1 MTRVTTAIMLA
12 LVLGLGGLAVPAFAQ
27 NTSYTIGTIKIDHPW
42 SRLAPEGFKVA
53 GGFMRI
59 TNTGTE
65 PDRLI
70 GGSFLL
76 SARLEVHEM
85 VLQGD
90 RMRMRELAGGL
101 EIPPGKSVLLRPGS
115 YHVMFMEMKQPL
127 KAGDRIKGTL
137 VFAKA
142 GTVEVEYVVE
152 PLGTQTSGPHP
163 APEPEGSHSPRG
175 SHQPK

>member
-1 MTRVTTAIMLA
+1 MLA
-12 LVLGLGGLAVPAFAQ
+12 IAAASLIMITPRSAAAQ
-27 NTSYTIGTIKIDHPW
+27 QAYTIGAIRIDHPW
-42 SRLAPEGFKVA
+42 SRVAPEGFKVA

-70 GGSFLL
+70 GGSFLR

-85 VLQGD
+85 RLKDG
-90 RMRMRELAGGL
+90 RMIMNEMAGGL
-101 EIPPGKSVLLRPGS
+101 EIPPGGSVLLRPGS
-115 YHVMFMEMKQPL
+115 FHVMFMELKEPL
-127 KAGDRIKGTL
+127 KSGERIKGTL

-142 GTVEVEYVVE
+142 GTIEVEYLIE

-163 APEPEGSHSPRG
+163 APSGSGPM
-175 SHQPK
+175 KK